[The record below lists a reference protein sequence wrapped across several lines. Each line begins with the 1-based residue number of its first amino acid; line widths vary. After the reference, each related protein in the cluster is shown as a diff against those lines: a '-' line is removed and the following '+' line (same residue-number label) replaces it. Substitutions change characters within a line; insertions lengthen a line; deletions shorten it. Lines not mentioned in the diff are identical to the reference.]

1 MNHHRL
7 LTLGPDHEPPW
18 VRLYIHQIGEAWA
31 AMIVG
36 DDAPA
41 PGPGELKRPSFFGA
55 TPEEAERQAV
65 AYLGITYPA
74 S

>member
-7 LTLGPDHEPPW
+7 LTLGPDSEPLW
-18 VRLYIHQIGEAWA
+18 VRLYVHEIEDALA
-31 AMIVG
+31 AMIVA
-36 DDAPA
+36 DDVPA
-41 PGPGELKRPSFFGA
+41 PEPGTLKGLGFFGA